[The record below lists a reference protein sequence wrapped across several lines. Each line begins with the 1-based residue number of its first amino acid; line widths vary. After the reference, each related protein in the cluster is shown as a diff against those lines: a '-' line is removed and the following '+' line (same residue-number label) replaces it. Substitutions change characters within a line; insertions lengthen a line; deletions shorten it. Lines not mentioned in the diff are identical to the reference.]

1 MNVASKK
8 TWPAGTL
15 CWSHRVG
22 PSIVRTGEA
31 PSHRGAIWPFKS
43 RHPNVIL
50 QRMSAPR
57 FALFPSPIGR
67 CALVWGDGGV
77 RGLALPER
85 DEASILRRLR
95 TQFDAPES
103 ATPTEG
109 VAQVIQR
116 VQALLGGQAD
126 DLLSVELDYA
136 TVPPFH
142 QRVYVEARRV
152 AFGTT
157 VTYGELAKRLLAP
170 GAARA
175 VGQALGKNPF
185 AIIVPCHRIVAAS
198 GKLGGFT
205 AHGGA
210 TTKQRLLEIE
220 GSETSRTGT
229 LRLGADW

>member
-15 CWSHRVG
+15 CWSLRVG
-22 PSIVRTGEA
+22 PSIVRAGEA
-31 PSHRGAIWPFKS
+31 LSHRGAIWPFKS
-43 RHPNVIL
+43 RHRIVIL
-50 QRMSAPR
+50 LRMSAPR
-57 FALFPSPIGR
+57 FALFPSPIGK
-67 CALVWGDGGV
+67 CAIVWGDGGV

-85 DEASILRRLR
+85 DGASILRRLC
-95 TQFDAPES
+95 TQFDASEV

-109 VAQVIQR
+109 VTQVIER
-116 VQALLGGQAD
+116 VQALLTGQAD
-126 DLLSVELDYA
+126 DLLNIELDYA

-142 QRVYVEARRV
+142 QRVYVAARRV
-152 AFGTT
+152 GFGTT

-185 AIIVPCHRIVAAS
+185 AIIVPCHRIVAAN

-210 TTKQRLLEIE
+210 STKQRLLEIE
-220 GSETSRTGT
+220 GSETLRTGS
-229 LRLGADW
+229 LRFSTEW